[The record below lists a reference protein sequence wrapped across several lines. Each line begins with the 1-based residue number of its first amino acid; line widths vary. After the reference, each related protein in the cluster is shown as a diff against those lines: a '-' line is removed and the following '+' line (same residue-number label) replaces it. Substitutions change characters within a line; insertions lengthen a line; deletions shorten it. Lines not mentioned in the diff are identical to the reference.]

1 MALRTEILSWA
12 KGDRLETYWHVFFK
26 AQNTRQSLYKDL
38 MEIFL
43 ARSAK
48 KHGGYVGKGAYMA
61 SRPKL
66 PHGLHGI
73 YISRYARLGEECWI
87 YQNVTI
93 GEVNGKA
100 PVIGDHVLIGAGAIL
115 VGDITIGDHARIGAG
130 AVVRQNVPA
139 WATVLPAEPQIRL
152 YEKSDASCS
161 GIQEKKDEEN
171 PNY

>member
-26 AQNTRQSLYKDL
+26 AQKTRQSLKKDL

-73 YISRYARLGEECWI
+73 YISRYASLGEECWI

-100 PVIGDHVLIGAGAIL
+100 PTIGNHVLIGAGAIL

-130 AVVRQNVPA
+130 AIVRQDIPA
-139 WATVLPAEPQIRL
+139 WATVLPAPAGIRL
-152 YEKSDASCS
+152 YTPKDASS
-161 GIQEKKDEEN
+161 SNDQEKKDEKN
-171 PNY
+171 SDY